1 MADEAVLPPS
11 CTTALDS
18 CQPESAVKLTVEPT
32 VKPPAVVL
40 AVNPPPTLPVRQNSV
55 VRKADIFDQQVE
67 KQRRDSQK
75 VKKREDSGFVMRDYA
90 HHNSCSD
97 QSNTNSI
104 PVEPITPSLPPP
116 QPQRQSRQGQQ
127 RIVINLDDKNR
138 FTDEVT
144 V

>member
-1 MADEAVLPPS
+1 MADEAVLPPP

-18 CQPESAVKLTVEPT
+18 CQPESAVKMAVEPT

-75 VKKREDSGFVMRDYA
+75 V
-90 HHNSCSD
+90 
-97 QSNTNSI
+97 
-104 PVEPITPSLPPP
+104 
-116 QPQRQSRQGQQ
+116 
-127 RIVINLDDKNR
+127 
-138 FTDEVT
+138 
-144 V
+144 